1 MKKIGKMIT
10 GLALCAAMIFG
21 RALPV
26 AAADGVLE
34 LSVSSETITQGENLT
49 VNVAAKT
56 ADGKTAV
63 SVMRITY
70 DASIFS
76 FVSCSDTC
84 GAGNGLISVTTDQ
97 VSVTLKS
104 IGSGESKIEVTGED
118 GVAFDTSEELGQMKG
133 ASATVT
139 VNPASTG
146 SAKTELSSLAVSK
159 GSLTPAF
166 SPTKTEYATVVP
178 YETTSVA
185 VNAKAADSNA
195 TVQSLSGNTDLAVGD
210 NPVTVVV
217 KAENGATETYTIHV
231 VRAEE
236 GQSVADAQS
245 IALAALSGSEGSTG
259 GEAGDGAAAAADPAV
274 QQAAEHPEQVLL
286 DGVTYEISDTLP
298 ADFAEADFVEDSIT
312 YQGKSFPAL
321 RFEKN
326 SDIYLVSMK
335 GPDGTEAMYV
345 YNAISG
351 QFSPYV
357 KLQNGDRYIIVLAPP
372 LAAELP
378 AGYVSLTLDL
388 NGTGG
393 VTAYQKLSDGTEG
406 ATDTMTPD
414 VTEEF
419 DPSAVGM
426 LFEEI
431 FGTTEVYAADTSDFY
446 LMYAVNSDGKEDWYQ
461 YDLGEDTYQRY
472 AGVTEELVVAQAPTD
487 TTAAAVDSGEIAS
500 LKKEFEDFRKMALYI
515 LIGIAAGFL
524 VLLILLIIF
533 AMQLRKARE
542 DSGLAPAG
550 DEDEEPTLWEE
561 LEEEQEEQGEPEEEE
576 PYEEE
581 PYEEDY
587 EGDEYF
593 ADEPEEESVDDYE
606 EAPEDDYE
614 EAPEDDHED
623 DYEDEPE
630 EEEPEEKPK
639 KKRWFGRKAKDEEEE
654 KSLWEELADEE
665 EDTFE
670 DEGAA
675 GDELEEGA
683 AAAAG
688 AFAAESLAEEEPV
701 EEEPFDEE
709 PFEDDAFED
718 EPEAKPE
725 KPKRREKKQKAK
737 KEKNKPEDSGE
748 GDADDDLK
756 VMDLND
762 L

>member
-259 GEAGDGAAAAADPAV
+259 GEAGDAAAAAADPAV

-524 VLLILLIIF
+524 VLLILLIVF

-581 PYEEDY
+581 PYEDDY

-593 ADEPEEESVDDYE
+593 ADEPEEEPVDDYE
-606 EAPEDDYE
+606 EAP
-614 EAPEDDHED
+614 ED

-654 KSLWEELADEE
+654 KSLWEELADDEE
-665 EDTFE
+665 GTFE
-670 DEGAA
+670 DGYAA
-675 GDELEEGA
+675 EDDLAEGA

>member
-166 SPTKTEYATVVP
+166 SPAKTEYATVVP

-259 GEAGDGAAAAADPAV
+259 GEAGDAAAAAADPAV

-487 TTAAAVDSGEIAS
+487 TTTAAVDSGEIAS

-524 VLLILLIIF
+524 VLLILLIVF

-593 ADEPEEESVDDYE
+593 ADEPEEEPVDDYE

-614 EAPEDDHED
+614 EAPEDG
-623 DYEDEPE
+623 YEDEPE

-654 KSLWEELADEE
+654 KSLWEELADDEE
-665 EDTFE
+665 GTFE
-670 DEGAA
+670 DGDAA
-675 GDELEEGA
+675 EDDLAEGA

-688 AFAAESLAEEEPV
+688 AFAAKSLAEDEPV
-701 EEEPFDEE
+701 EEEPFEEE